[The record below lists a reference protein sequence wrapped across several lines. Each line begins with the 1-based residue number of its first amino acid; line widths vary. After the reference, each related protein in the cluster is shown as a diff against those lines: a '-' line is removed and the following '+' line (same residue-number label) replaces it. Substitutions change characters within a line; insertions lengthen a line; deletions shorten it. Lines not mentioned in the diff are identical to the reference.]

1 MNINHIINQGN
12 FRLPSPTINFL
23 IQPNANSKIE
33 SNESQF
39 LLNNCYDTVELK
51 SLGVADLFE
60 KLGESEGLS
69 ISSIG
74 DMPAKESTKFTN
86 EEVSESARYLSAL
99 MNENGNDIC
108 TKVFFG
114 MSETQLA
121 DHFGNIGK
129 QIDNAFSNG
138 EITKQEYD
146 DLNLGLAN
154 YTEAICVKAERST
167 AMWEVVKQNVQAL
180 SAKFM
185 GGVSSNET
193 DSEKISET
201 LHNRITEF
209 VEEYCSIN
217 RSLLNTLIARVR
229 SGENLLPEGTVQTYN
244 RENTAGYFKNN
255 YKPFVPVKLI

>member
-1 MNINHIINQGN
+1 MDLQKYLNRDLKAAIAKVEVIQGTAKDSGNVYYAVEITFINGYSQRI
-12 FRLPSPTINFL
+12 FL
-23 IQPNANSKIE
+23 RGAE
-33 SNESQF
+33 QF
-39 LLNNCYDTVELK
+39 AWTSAFDLLQ
-51 SLGVADLFE
+51 
-60 KLGESEGLS
+60 
-69 ISSIG
+69 
-74 DMPAKESTKFTN
+74 
-86 EEVSESARYLSAL
+86 
-99 MNENGNDIC
+99 
-108 TKVFFG
+108 
-114 MSETQLA
+114 TQQ
-121 DHFGNIGK
+121 